1 MSLKTDDNS
10 LFDVSNVK
18 KIEQQFIKKN
28 NSTEY
33 SLSLNAAE
41 ALLHELLGKFG
52 QPQCISVF
60 CGGGK
65 NAADGYLLSAL
76 DSTKSI

>member
-18 KIEQQFIKKN
+18 KIEQQFIKKI

-33 SLSLNAAE
+33 ALALNAAE
-41 ALLHELLGKFG
+41 ALFQELTGKLG
-52 QPQCISVF
+52 QPRSITVF
-60 CGGGK
+60 CG
-65 NAADGYLLSAL
+65 
-76 DSTKSI
+76 

>member
-33 SLSLNAAE
+33 SLSINAAE
-41 ALLHELLGKFG
+41 AL
-52 QPQCISVF
+52 
-60 CGGGK
+60 
-65 NAADGYLLSAL
+65 
-76 DSTKSI
+76 